1 MSCAPVG
8 HSKQASRK
16 EPAIYRCVCSNYS
29 SGHFFRTKSALYNH
43 RRAFSG
49 PDEII
54 ETGEDLEG
62 GKGSFLHVSQLK
74 IRILI
79 DEFDVG
85 YSTPAQDIAFEL
97 EGNDV
102 AAISN
107 DISNEQPTNNEQ
119 YTAADEM
126 LEELSDITEMD
137 SGSKFPKHISLFLLI
152 LFIDEDTFNRQDPL
166 NRILA
171 ELSDDSGVDSGSIF
185 PN

>member
-107 DISNEQPTNNEQ
+107 DISNEQ